1 MAQRI
6 HLSLRHLC
14 AKKKKHPVAA
24 ERERVSEGRERGGM
38 VIEGD
43 EEKKKGGGGKER
55 RKEGNEGTKKPE

>member
-1 MAQRI
+1 MPR
-6 HLSLRHLC
+6 
-14 AKKKKHPVAA
+14 KKKHPVAA